1 MVESEHA
8 AGEATMEAVLSP
20 ENLLQAKAKAYA

>member
-8 AGEATMEAVLSP
+8 AGEATMEDGLSW
-20 ENLLQAKAKAYA
+20 EHLLQANTKADA